1 MHMNVF
7 FYLVKFSCQ
16 NTIFLFKK
24 NANENYETRMEK
36 KMQKS
41 KENRK
46 IPRSGK
52 GTNYFSSIFP
62 HLICFLHFST
72 ARLRLGQDLG
82 GVSS

>member
-1 MHMNVF
+1 MHMSVFF

-24 NANENYETRMEK
+24 NANENYEKRMEK
-36 KMQKS
+36 KC
-41 KENRK
+41 RK
-46 IPRSGK
+46 VKKIEKYQGPGK
-52 GTNYFSSIFP
+52 VLTIFP

-72 ARLRLGQDLG
+72 TRLRLGQDLG

>member
-1 MHMNVF
+1 MSVF

-24 NANENYETRMEK
+24 MPMRIMRQEWKKKCRKVKKIEK
-36 KMQKS
+36 YQG
-41 KENRK
+41 
-46 IPRSGK
+46 PGK
-52 GTNYFSSIFP
+52 VLTIFP